1 MHPQPIHVIL
11 RIRPEGENCPK
22 ASFSYS
28 SPIKKVGDVPQPAK
42 QKRNA
47 TCKTKA
53 QRYAKWGSHQRSL
66 LARPPPP
73 PGCIVSHRQCLCAIR
88 FKAMIWP
95 TFYCSVGVYCGGSG
109 VALSV
114 FCRCFLHRYRC
125 LLRWQYRCFAMV
137 GLLLSRLARLHLRRH
152 ALELSSRDVASRVLL
167 CNALLPSSSET
178 APTRASQPAPPP
190 PSFTPTT
197 PLPFASPTAEV
208 GR

>member
-1 MHPQPIHVIL
+1 MLAGRRELSKSIIFIL
-11 RIRPEGENCPK
+11 YTHQEGGGRPT
-22 ASFSYS
+22 
-28 SPIKKVGDVPQPAK
+28 
-42 QKRNA
+42 
-47 TCKTKA
+47 TCKTTA

-73 PGCIVSHRQCLCAIR
+73 PGCIVSHRQCLCSIR

-95 TFYCSVGVYCGGSG
+95 TFYCSVGVYCGGRG

-114 FCRCFLHRYRC
+114 FCRCFLHRYQC